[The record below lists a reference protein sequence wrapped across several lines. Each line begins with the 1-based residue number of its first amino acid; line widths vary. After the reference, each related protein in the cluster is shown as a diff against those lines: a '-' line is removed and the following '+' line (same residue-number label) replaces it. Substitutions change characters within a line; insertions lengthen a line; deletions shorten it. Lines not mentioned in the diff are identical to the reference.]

1 MPVWFRILP
10 ARGLSYVRYEGVVRF
25 AETGE
30 AIAAYM
36 RDPEMRPGQNQLIDL
51 GSVTDWD
58 RDFAELL
65 RLQAIKADAFL
76 GAGHEVH
83 FVYYAP
89 TARTLPMARMVL
101 RSWEDVPGVIPL
113 IAETEADALEVL
125 GQPERTFDALLQRV

>member
-1 MPVWFRILP
+1 MPISFQILP
-10 ARGLSYVRYEGVVRF
+10 RRGLVYVRYAGHISF
-25 AETGE
+25 SETAQAFG
-30 AIAAYM
+30 AYM
-36 RDPEMRPGQNQLIDL
+36 QHPDMRRGQKQLIDL
-51 GSVTDWD
+51 AAVTDRD

-113 IAETEADALEVL
+113 IAETEADALAVL
-125 GQPERTFDALLQRV
+125 GQPETTFDALLQRV

>member
-58 RDFAELL
+58 RDFATLL
-65 RLQAIKADAFL
+65 KLQAAKADIFVGSRQETML
-76 GAGHEVH
+76 
-83 FVYYAP
+83 VYYAP
-89 TARTLPMARMVL
+89 TPHSQKMARMVM
-101 RSWEDVPGVIPL
+101 RSWEDIPGIIPL
-113 IAETEADALEVL
+113 VQETEAGALNL
-125 GQPERTFDALLQRV
+125 LAQPETTFAEMLQNA